1 LNILVVAQY
10 YYPEQF
16 RTNDICKQLAKDGH
30 SVTVL
35 TGIPNYPE
43 GKYYSGYGVFRKRSE
58 IHEGVKII
66 RTLIIPRGKTK
77 FKLILNYLSFVFFG
91 CLKAVKL
98 AKEDYDLVFVYET
111 SPITMAIP
119 AISVSKLKKIPLIMY
134 VTDLWPESVQAVGAV
149 NNKFILGQIGKIV
162 DYIYRQCDKILVSSK
177 SFMKAISQRGHSLNK
192 IVFWPQYA
200 EELFQ
205 KEPTNIIDVKKDI
218 PSGFNIVFT
227 GNIGEAQGLEV
238 VIRAAEKLID
248 YPDIHWILIGD
259 GRAKAALINKVKERN
274 LQKHIRF
281 LERKPIELMPAY
293 LALADAALITLKKD
307 PIFSMTIPAKL
318 QSYMAC
324 GVPVIASIEGEVAS
338 IVRTAGAG
346 LVCDAGDSDGLA
358 EIVLKLY
365 RMSTTSRQKYG
376 INGREFFL
384 NNFSKKKLM
393 RELYTILE
401 EQVNKGK

>member
-1 LNILVVAQY
+1 MNILVVAQY

-177 SFMKAISQRGHSLNK
+177 SFMKAISHRGHSLNK

-227 GNIGEAQGLEV
+227 GNIGEAQGLDV
-238 VIRAAEKLID
+238 VIKAAEKLID

-259 GRAKAALINKVKERN
+259 GRAKADLVKKVKEKN
-274 LQKHIRF
+274 LQKQIRF
-281 LERKPIELMPAY
+281 IERKPIELMPAY
-293 LALADAALITLKKD
+293 LELADAALITLKKD
-307 PIFSMTIPAKL
+307 PIFSMTIPSKL
-318 QSYMAC
+318 QSYMAFGIPILAC
-324 GVPVIASIEGEVAS
+324 IDGEVAE
-338 IVRTAGAG
+338 IINEANAG
-346 LVCDAGDSDGLA
+346 LTCAASDADGFA
-358 EIVLKLY
+358 RIVLDIYMMEKSDRDEYGRNAVNYFNNHFKKDKLMGKLY
-365 RMSTTSRQKYG
+365 SIFEK
-376 INGREFFL
+376 
-384 NNFSKKKLM
+384 
-393 RELYTILE
+393 ELT
-401 EQVNKGK
+401 NK